1 MYLDLVLRK
10 LVRLTLSLHLG
21 LLNIRL
27 PKGLSLASRKYS
39 LIPGAV
45 SCDTDVAGQEEAQDD
60 GSLL

>member
-10 LVRLTLSLHLG
+10 LVRLTLGLQLG

-27 PKGLSLASRKYS
+27 PKGLPLAARKYS

-45 SCDTDVAGQEEAQDD
+45 SCDANVAGQEEA
-60 GSLL
+60 